1 MRTRNL
7 SHRRSPRPTK
17 NEKTLTNRRTQMKN
31 QLVGNTVNFRVAR
44 RLEEVAQILESQ
56 GANPFRVQ
64 AYRHAAET
72 LRHLTRPADEI
83 LRLEGEPGLRKLP
96 GIGERLARSIATL
109 LITGRLPMLDRLRGK
124 GESGALLASVPG
136 IGKSLAARLHREL
149 GIDTLEQLE
158 SAAHDG
164 RLRAITGI
172 GDKRVAGIIDS
183 LSARLG
189 RVRPIRTA
197 HKAADAAIAEI
208 LDVDREYR
216 HKAAAGALPTIAPR
230 RFNPNREAWLPIL
243 HSNRGERHYTALF
256 SNTARA
262 HEMGKTRDWVILYY
276 DGPDGE
282 RQCTVITSQRG
293 PLIGERI
300 VRGRESECLEYYRQ
314 AHVHGVPTDDTKQDI
329 DNPQPAPHRAAG

>member
-1 MRTRNL
+1 M
-7 SHRRSPRPTK
+7 
-17 NEKTLTNRRTQMKN
+17 QMKN
-31 QLVGNTVNFRVAR
+31 ELAGNTLNFRIAR
-44 RLEEVAQILESQ
+44 RLEEVAEILASQ

-64 AYRHAAET
+64 AYRHAADT
-72 LRHLTRPADEI
+72 LRRLPRPADEI
-83 LRLEGEPGLRKLP
+83 FRQEGEPGLRKLP

-136 IGKSLAARLHREL
+136 IGKSLAARLRREL
-149 GIDTLEQLE
+149 GIDTLEELE
-158 SAAHDG
+158 AAAHDG
-164 RLRAITGI
+164 RLTAITGI
-172 GDKRVAGIIDS
+172 GNKRVAGIIDS
-183 LSARLG
+183 LAARLG
-189 RVRPIRTA
+189 RVRPIRPA
-197 HKAADAAIAEI
+197 RKAADAAIAEI

-216 HKAAAGALPTIAPR
+216 DKAAAGNLPTIAPR
-230 RFNPNREAWLPIL
+230 RFNPDRDAWLPIL
-243 HSNRGERHYTALF
+243 HTIRGERHYTALF

-262 HEMGKTRDWVILYY
+262 HEMGKTGDWVILYY

-314 AHVHGVPTDDTKQDI
+314 AKFHKAANTSTQQTVDK
-329 DNPQPAPHRAAG
+329 PQPAPHQATG

>member
-1 MRTRNL
+1 VKERNQL
-7 SHRRSPRPTK
+7 AHTS
-17 NEKTLTNRRTQMKN
+17 EMKN
-31 QLVGNTVNFRVAR
+31 DSAGKHLNFRMAR
-44 RLEEVAQILESQ
+44 RLEEVAQILEAQ

-64 AYRHAAET
+64 AYRHAADT
-72 LRHLTRPADEI
+72 LRHLTRLAEEI
-83 LRLEGEPGLRKLP
+83 LRQEGEPGLRKLP

-124 GESGALLASVPG
+124 SESGALLASVPG

-172 GDKRVAGIIDS
+172 GNKRIAGIIDS

-189 RVRPIRTA
+189 RVRPLRVA
-197 HKAADAAIAEI
+197 RKDAEPSVTEI

-216 HKAAAGALPTIAPR
+216 DKAAAGALPTIAPR
-230 RFNPNREAWLPIL
+230 RFNPNRETWLPIL
-243 HSNRGERHYTALF
+243 HSKRGDRHYMAMF

-262 HEMGKTRDWVILYY
+262 HQMEQTKDWVVIYY
-276 DGPDGE
+276 DGREGE

-314 AHVHGVPTDDTKQDI
+314 TRILGMPTNNAPQDVQNSAPTHV
-329 DNPQPAPHRAAG
+329 AAG